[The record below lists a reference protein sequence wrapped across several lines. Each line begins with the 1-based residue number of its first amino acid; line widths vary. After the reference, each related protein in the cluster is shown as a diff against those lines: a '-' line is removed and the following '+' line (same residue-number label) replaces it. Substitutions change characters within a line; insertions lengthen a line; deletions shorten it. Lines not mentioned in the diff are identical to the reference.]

1 MKYITAFL
9 LSAFLLAGCSPAN
22 GVNLSADNYDPQPKD
37 VIDSHGSIE
46 HLEELDRFIEQ
57 FDKQKKAKV
66 RIVQYTIE
74 GDPILTDL
82 DYNREI
88 IQYQHDTT
96 RDQYGSGSITKKTC
110 QNIAKTE
117 TNTETYYNL
126 SCSGIQEEII
136 YVEHDTT
143 AQDRFEFHL
152 KYGVGKKNE
161 INTKNQELVKDL
173 QNGEMVTVSDFQFS
187 EEELNR
193 IYKAMIFANYLSE
206 VNLSDSCNQ
215 KPYESYELTVWIN
228 SGERHF
234 EWTECDKSPDGKKMS
249 AMKDQILET
258 LKQNETYKALPLSKG
273 SNE

>member
-1 MKYITAFL
+1 MKDITAFL
-9 LSAFLLAGCSPAN
+9 LSSLLLAGCSQAN
-22 GVNLSADNYDPQPKD
+22 GVNPPLDNYNPDPKD

-57 FDKQKKAKV
+57 FNKQKKAKV

-82 DYNREI
+82 DYDREI
-88 IQYQHDTT
+88 IHYQHDTT

-110 QNIAKTE
+110 QNITKTE

-126 SCSGIQEEII
+126 NCSGTQEEII
-136 YVEHDTT
+136 YIEHDTSS
-143 AQDRFEFHL
+143 QDRFEFNL

-161 INTKNQELVKDL
+161 INTKDQQLVKNL

-206 VNLSDSCNQ
+206 KKLSDSCKQ

-228 SGERHF
+228 GGERHF
-234 EWTECDKSPDGKKMS
+234 EWTECDQSPDGQKMS
-249 AMKDQILET
+249 AMKDQILEI
-258 LKQNETYKALPLSKG
+258 LKQNEAYRALPASKG
-273 SNE
+273 NYE